1 MIFGAMHLLLHLLML
16 LIPLCGMQQQQQQQH
31 AAGNQSCSGSAA
43 ANGVITQHQQQ
54 LHSETV
60 AERSSREM
68 GEWVNGWMPSH
79 CSLTPATL
87 LLSFFPPLR
96 LPIPSHSRSWQS
108 EWAAGA
114 IVVASR
120 GYCCCGYVYCAL
132 AVRSMRDLCCSL
144 TRVGGIFESW

>member
-16 LIPLCGMQQQQQQQH
+16 LIPLCGMQHQQQQQQQH
-31 AAGNQSCSGSAA
+31 AAGNQSCSCSAA
-43 ANGVITQHQQQ
+43 ANGVITQQQQ
-54 LHSETV
+54 QQQHSETV
-60 AERSSREM
+60 AGRSSREM

-79 CSLTPATL
+79 CSLTPAPTLL
-87 LLSFFPPLR
+87 LLSFFPTLR
-96 LPIPSHSRSWQS
+96 LLIPLHSRSWQS

-132 AVRSMRDLCCSL
+132 AVRGMRELCCSWTL
-144 TRVGGIFESW
+144 

>member
-16 LIPLCGMQQQQQQQH
+16 LIPLCGMQHQLQQQH
-31 AAGNQSCSGSAA
+31 AAGNQSCSCSAA

-54 LHSETV
+54 QQHSETV

-79 CSLTPATL
+79 CSLTPAPTLL
-87 LLSFFPPLR
+87 LLSFFPTLR
-96 LPIPSHSRSWQS
+96 PFIPSHSRSWQS

-120 GYCCCGYVYCAL
+120 GYCCCGYVYCTL
-132 AVRSMRDLCCSL
+132 AVRGMRELCCSWTL
-144 TRVGGIFESW
+144 

>member
-1 MIFGAMHLLLHLLML
+1 MIFGPMHLLLHLLML
-16 LIPLCGMQQQQQQQH
+16 LIPLCGMQQQRKQH
-31 AAGNQSCSGSAA
+31 AAGNQSCSCSAA
-43 ANGVITQHQQQ
+43 ANGVITQQQQ
-54 LHSETV
+54 QQQQSETV

-87 LLSFFPPLR
+87 LLLSFFTTLR

-132 AVRSMRDLCCSL
+132 AFWGMCDLSCSL
-144 TRVGGIFESW
+144 TRQSAIIE